1 MNKQEE
7 PLSKAGI
14 KEVAINHGLEVEV
27 VANRA
32 ALQAH
37 LLTEVQAGKM
47 SPSDAVAL
55 YCERLDLGE
64 EHIVYVAKEF
74 ASFCE
79 CDAAL
84 QEIDDSLDHS
94 CLPEVF
100 DFLDEQ

>member
-37 LLTEVQAGKM
+37 LLTEVKAGNM
-47 SPSDAVAL
+47 
-55 YCERLDLGE
+55 
-64 EHIVYVAKEF
+64 
-74 ASFCE
+74 
-79 CDAAL
+79 
-84 QEIDDSLDHS
+84 
-94 CLPEVF
+94 
-100 DFLDEQ
+100 

>member
-7 PLSKAGI
+7 PLSKTGI

-37 LLTEVQAGKM
+37 LLTEVKAGNM
-47 SPSDAVAL
+47 QPSDAVAL

-64 EHIVYVAKEF
+64 DYYVYVAEEF
-74 ASFCE
+74 TSFCE

-84 QEIDDSLDHS
+84 QEIDEVLDYDG
-94 CLPEVF
+94 LPEVF
-100 DFLDEQ
+100 DFLDGQ